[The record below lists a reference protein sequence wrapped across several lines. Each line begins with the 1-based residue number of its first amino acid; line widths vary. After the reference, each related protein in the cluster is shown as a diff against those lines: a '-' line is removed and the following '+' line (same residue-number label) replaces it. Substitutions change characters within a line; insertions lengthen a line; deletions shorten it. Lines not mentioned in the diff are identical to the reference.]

1 MRISCRG
8 AGAAVHA
15 LSSGEVQLMFP
26 GIGSVK
32 GHILSDKLRALTMT
46 SPQPSALAPELP
58 TMAASGL
65 PGYESISYTSMVA
78 SAKMPSP
85 IINTRQQTITRALR
99 DTLAVCPPLIITEA
113 QIDELFDKLTLA
125 LDTTLEFAR
134 GQKLVA

>member
-1 MRISCRG
+1 MSISCRG

-99 DTLAVCPPLIITEA
+99 E
-113 QIDELFDKLTLA
+113 QQLFPRCTRRSIVV
-125 LDTTLEFAR
+125 TPSAR
-134 GQKLVA
+134 RRYLQFTS